1 MEPRP
6 GVVSRMTE
14 IAVIGCGQWGLN
26 HIRVFNSLK
35 GAHLAE
41 VVDTDPKRLARVEE
55 QFPGVRCG
63 QSYAGILQNPQ
74 IEAVVVSTPAGQH
87 FSIVKQCL
95 EAGKHVL
102 CEKPL
107 CLRVAE
113 ATEIDELAR
122 ARKRVLM
129 VGHVFLFNPGIV
141 KMKELIQEGAVGRP
155 YFLAATRTNL
165 GPIRNDVN
173 AAFDLASHDIS
184 IFNWLLEEEP
194 EAVWAAGSAFL
205 QPGIEDAVFITLR
218 YPSKA
223 LANIVVSWLS
233 PKKIRQ
239 ITIVGSQRMVTW
251 DDLELSNPVTVYD
264 KGAGA
269 SREYAEYGE
278 FLRISMWDGDV
289 RMPKVHIEEP
299 LKLQNQSFLHAVA
312 AGHVERSG
320 SRFGLG
326 VVKVL
331 EEISRCVRN
340 TAGAAAQGA

>member
-1 MEPRP
+1 
-6 GVVSRMTE
+6 MTE

-26 HIRVFNSLK
+26 HIRVFSSLK
-35 GAHLAE
+35 GAHLVE
-41 VVDTDPKRLARVEE
+41 VVDTDPKRLVRVEE
-55 QFPGVRCG
+55 QFPGVRCR
-63 QSYAGILQNPQ
+63 QSYDGILENPQ
-74 IEAVVVSTPAGQH
+74 IQAVVVSTPANQH
-87 FSIVKQCL
+87 FSIVKHCL

-107 CLRVAE
+107 CLLSSE
-113 ATEIDELAR
+113 AHTLDELAR
-122 ARKRVLM
+122 ARGLILM
-129 VGHVFLFNPGIV
+129 VGHVFLFNSGIV
-141 KMKELIQEGAVGRP
+141 KMKELIREGGVGRI
-155 YFLAATRTNL
+155 YFLSATRTNL

-194 EAVWAAGSAFL
+194 EAVWAVGSAFL

-239 ITIVGSQRMVTW
+239 ITIVGSQKMVSW
-251 DDLELSNPVTVYD
+251 DDLEMNTPVTVYD

-299 LKLQNQSFLHAVA
+299 LKLQNRSFLQAIECGKVERADAAFA
-312 AGHVERSG
+312 AGVVRVLEAISQAVKG
-320 SRFGLG
+320 SG
-326 VVKVL
+326 VVEL
-331 EEISRCVRN
+331 ALR
-340 TAGAAAQGA
+340 

>member
-1 MEPRP
+1 
-6 GVVSRMTE
+6 MTE

-26 HIRVFNSLK
+26 HIRVFSGLK
-35 GAHLAE
+35 GAHLVE
-41 VVDTDPKRLARVEE
+41 VVDTDPQRLARVEE
-55 QFPGVRCG
+55 QFPGVRCRQG
-63 QSYAGILQNPQ
+63 YTGILENPQ
-74 IEAVVVSTPAGQH
+74 IQAVVVSTPAGQH

-107 CLRVAE
+107 CLHSSE
-113 ATEIDELAR
+113 AHTLDELAR
-122 ARKRVLM
+122 ARGLILM
-129 VGHVFLFNPGIV
+129 VGHVFLFNSGIV
-141 KMKELIQEGAVGRP
+141 KMKELIREGALGRI

-194 EAVWAAGSAFL
+194 EAVWAVGSAFL

-239 ITIVGSQRMVTW
+239 ITIVGSQKMVSW
-251 DDLELSNPVTVYD
+251 DDLELSTPVTVYD

-289 RMPKVHIEEP
+289 RMPKVQIEEP
-299 LKLQNQSFLHAVA
+299 LKLQNRSFLQAIECGKVERADAVFA
-312 AGHVERSG
+312 AGVVRVLEAVSQAVRG
-320 SRFGLG
+320 SG
-326 VVKVL
+326 VVEL
-331 EEISRCVRN
+331 TLR
-340 TAGAAAQGA
+340 